1 MTENHEEHEHSWL
14 DFIDAPKLGIGILI
28 LFILV
33 ALGWN
38 FKLSVD
44 AHDLAVSNRK
54 LSRKI
59 ATEVAKRKKSEQAA
73 NQSQVNTCFQRN
85 TSGPAL
91 RELLQAIIPAVA
103 PDRQAV
109 QTIQSYI
116 ALSQQNTPTV
126 KECNELARKLH
137 VDPDS
142 RPRGKLPS

>member
-1 MTENHEEHEHSWL
+1 MTDHEEHSWL

-28 LFILV
+28 AFILV

-44 AHDLAVSNRK
+44 AHDLAVSNRT
-54 LSRKI
+54 LARTISVEI
-59 ATEVAKRKKSEQAA
+59 AKRRKSEQAA

-85 TSGPAL
+85 TNGPAL
-91 RELLQAIIPAVA
+91 RELLEAIIPAVA
-103 PDRQAV
+103 PDRKAV
-109 QTIQSYI
+109 QIVQSYI
-116 ALSQQNTPTV
+116 SLSAQTTPTV

-137 VDPDS
+137 VDPDI